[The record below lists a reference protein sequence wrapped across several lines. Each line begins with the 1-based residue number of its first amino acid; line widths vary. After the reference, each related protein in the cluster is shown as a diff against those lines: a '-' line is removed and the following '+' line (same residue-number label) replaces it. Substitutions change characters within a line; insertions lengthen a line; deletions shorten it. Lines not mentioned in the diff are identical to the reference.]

1 MTKVALLGAGGKMG
15 VRLAQNLK
23 PTRFEIDHVEVSEVG
38 RKRLLDEVGVEA
50 VTDGDNAISDAD
62 VVLMAVPD
70 RLIGKIAHGFVDK
83 LKPGAAVIVLDA
95 AAPYAGE
102 MPVRDDVTYFCTHPC
117 HPHILEV
124 QETEEAQKDYFGGIA
139 APQGIVCALIQGPEE
154 HYALCEEI
162 AKIIYAPVARSH
174 RCTLENIA
182 VLEPALSE
190 TVAATM
196 SLALREATDR
206 AVSMGVPEAAAHDFI
221 LGHLKIELAIAF
233 GIFPEGKFSD
243 GALMAIDK
251 AKSVIFKD
259 DWLDQVFSLEAVKK
273 SVQDICAG

>member
-23 PTRFEIDHVEVSEVG
+23 ASRFDLDPVEISEEGRARLKGEVG
-38 RKRLLDEVGVEA
+38 LDSVDQDTALAG
-50 VTDGDNAISDAD
+50 AD

-70 RLIGKIAHGFVDK
+70 RLIGKIAHTFIDK
-83 LKPGAAVIVLDA
+83 VKPGTAIIVLDA

-102 MPVRDDVTYFCTHPC
+102 MPDRSDVTYFCTHPC
-117 HPHILEV
+117 HPHILEAHDSIV
-124 QETEEAQKDYFGGIA
+124 AQRDYFGGIA

-162 AKIIYAPVARSH
+162 AKVIYAPVARSH

-182 VLEPALSE
+182 ILEPALSE
-190 TVAATM
+190 TVAATL
-196 SLALREATDR
+196 SLALRDATDR
-206 AVSMGVPEAAAHDFI
+206 AVSIGVPEAAAHDFI

-251 AKSVIFKD
+251 AKSVIFKE
-259 DWLDQVFSLEAVKK
+259 DWLEQVFSLEAVKK
-273 SVQDICAG
+273 SVEEICAG

>member
-23 PTRFEIDHVEVSEVG
+23 PTRFEIDHVEVSEAG
-38 RKRLLDEVGVEA
+38 RKRLRDEVGVEA
-50 VTDGDNAISDAD
+50 VADADNAISDAD

-102 MPVRDDVTYFCTHPC
+102 MPARDDVTYFCAHPC

-124 QETEEAQKDYFGGIA
+124 QDTAEAQSDYFGGIA

-162 AKIIYAPVARSH
+162 ARIIYAPVARAH

-190 TVAATM
+190 TVAATLA
-196 SLALREATDR
+196 LALRDATDR
-206 AVSMGVPEAAAHDFI
+206 AVAMGVPEAAAHDFV

-251 AKSVIFKD
+251 AKSVIFQP
-259 DWLDQVFSLEAVKK
+259 DWLDRVFNLDAVKK
-273 SVQDICAG
+273 SVAEICAG

>member
-23 PTRFEIDHVEVSEVG
+23 PTRFEIDHVEVSDEG
-38 RKRLLDEVGVEA
+38 RARLAEEVGVEA
-50 VTDGDNAISDAD
+50 VANADNAIADAD
-62 VVLMAVPD
+62 VILMAVPD
-70 RLIGKIAHGFVDK
+70 RLIGKIAHQFIEKV
-83 LKPGAAVIVLDA
+83 KPGAAIIVLDA

-102 MPVRDDVTYFCTHPC
+102 MPKRDDVTYFCTHPC
-117 HPHILEV
+117 HPHILEAHDSM
-124 QETEEAQKDYFGGIA
+124 EAQRDYFGGVA

-154 HYALCEEI
+154 HYALCEEV
-162 AKIIYAPVARSH
+162 AKIIYSPVSRSH
-174 RCTLENIA
+174 RCSLENIA

-190 TVAATM
+190 TVAATLA
-196 SLALREATDR
+196 LALRDATDR
-206 AVSMGVPEAAAHDFI
+206 AVAMGVPEAAAHDFV

-251 AKSVIFKD
+251 AKSVIFRD
-259 DWLDQVFSLEAVKK
+259 DWLDQVFSLEAVKR
-273 SVQDICAG
+273 SVEEICAG